1 MNKNFDS
8 SMGWIKGEERKQPTE
23 IYEYL
28 EKEVDFLNEAKNSI
42 RAKENFSHRDDVYI
56 PDVIVEYSS
65 SRVLVME
72 FIHGVKIVDIP
83 VIRDKWAFSLSNIGK
98 ILFDAI
104 SEQIYV
110 YGFVHADPHPANIFV
125 RPKPGNPKLPQ
136 IVLLDHGLYY
146 EIPEEFRKNYCVL
159 WKALILNDQET
170 IKNYCDNLGITNHK
184 LYASLLLL
192 QQYDIDIGLNDDDF
206 SKSKG
211 KKNFDFKEFADPKL
225 KADIKNLMEYY
236 PHEMILI
243 MRTYFL
249 LRSVNIQ
256 LGAPVNRFKIMARVA
271 VKGIHTK
278 EGNFKYLWERFKFE
292 VMLMVHS
299 WLGWVATKFAKYF
312 VPLPNQ
318 NKEIIKV

>member
-1 MNKNFDS
+1 L
-8 SMGWIKGEERKQPTE
+8 Q
-23 IYEYL
+23 
-28 EKEVDFLNEAKNSI
+28 
-42 RAKENFSHRDDVYI
+42 
-56 PDVIVEYSS
+56 
-65 SRVLVME
+65 
-72 FIHGVKIVDIP
+72 
-83 VIRDKWAFSLSNIGK
+83 
-98 ILFDAI
+98 IL
-104 SEQIYV
+104 
-110 YGFVHADPHPANIFV
+110 
-125 RPKPGNPKLPQ
+125 
-136 IVLLDHGLYY
+136 
-146 EIPEEFRKNYCVL
+146 
-159 WKALILNDQET
+159 
-170 IKNYCDNLGITNHK
+170 
-184 LYASLLLL
+184 
-192 QQYDIDIGLNDDDF
+192 
-206 SKSKG
+206 
-211 KKNFDFKEFADPKL
+211 KL

-312 VPLPNQ
+312 VPLPSQ